1 MNDICNYT
9 FAKANNKVEGV
20 EQVEKIR
27 DKYIDTIKEQVKLKN
42 VLILIFVGM
51 VGFILGTITNMIYTY
66 NTIERLLI
74 R

>member
-1 MNDICNYT
+1 M
-9 FAKANNKVEGV
+9 E
-20 EQVEKIR
+20 
-27 DKYIDTIKEQVKLKN
+27 KYIDTIKEQVKLKN
-42 VLILIFVGM
+42 VLIILFVGM